1 MEYKDY
7 YKILGVDKNASQDE
21 IKKAYRKLA
30 KQYHPDANPSDRNA
44 EEKFKEVNEAYE
56 VLGDEEKRKKCDTL
70 GQGFNFQHGYNF
82 DPSDFGFGKN
92 MRYEYRT
99 GTNSDFSDFFNMFF
113 GSDSFDFSDIL
124 GSFSKRKGTGFSG
137 HHGVDGDDIEANIII
152 TPEEGFKGLEKR
164 IVLKTNGSEK
174 TIAFKIPAGI
184 GQGEK
189 IKLAGQGNKGK
200 NGGKN
205 GDLYLVANFQED
217 GKFKVDGADLVS
229 SIDLYPWDA
238 ALGTHTYFET
248 LDGKIYI
255 KIPPGVQSGSKIRI
269 NGKGY
274 RDGKGTRGDLLLNV
288 RIMNPAV
295 LTPGEREL
303 YIKLRDI
310 NRNKE

>member
-21 IKKAYRKLA
+21 IKKAYRRLA
-30 KQYHPDANPSDRNA
+30 KQYHPDTNTGDKKA
-44 EEKFKEVNEAYE
+44 EEIFKEVNEAYE
-56 VLGDEEKRKKCDTL
+56 VLGDKEKRKKYDAL

-92 MRYEYRT
+92 VRHEYRT

-113 GSDSFDFSDIL
+113 GSDSFDLGDIL
-124 GSFSKRKGTGFSG
+124 GSFGKRTGFSENYPI
-137 HHGVDGDDIEANIII
+137 DGNDIEANITI
-152 TPEEGFKGLEKR
+152 TPEEAFKGLEKR
-164 IVLKTNGSEK
+164 IVIRVNGTEK

-184 GQGEK
+184 KQGEK

-205 GDLYLVANFQED
+205 GDLYLNANFKED
-217 GKFKVDGADLVS
+217 GKFKVDGINLVS

-248 LDGKIYI
+248 IDGKISI
-255 KIPPGVQSGSKIRI
+255 KTPPGVQSGSTIRI

-274 RDGKGTRGDLLLNV
+274 RDRKGTRGDLLLKV
-288 RIMNPAV
+288 RIVNPAV
-295 LTPGEREL
+295 LTPEEKEL
-303 YIKLRDI
+303 YKKLRDI
-310 NRNKE
+310 NRNKK